1 MRLHHGIDALLPAY
15 LDPDIINDDDDE
27 GLMETM
33 TRGEWCRVNDR
44 ATTSQDAN
52 P

>member
-15 LDPDIINDDDDE
+15 LDPDIIDDDDDE
-27 GLMETM
+27 GSMETM
-33 TRGEWCRVNDR
+33 TRGEWCRANDR